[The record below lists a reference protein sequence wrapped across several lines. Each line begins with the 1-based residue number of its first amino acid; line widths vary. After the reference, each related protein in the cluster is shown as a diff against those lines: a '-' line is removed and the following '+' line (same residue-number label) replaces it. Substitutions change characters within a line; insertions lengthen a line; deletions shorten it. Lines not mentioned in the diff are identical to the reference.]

1 VPHYKVIRSFGGF
14 KRGETAELTAKDA
27 KNLLDTGYVAEVT
40 SEPKARKPRKAAPK
54 KPPVTEAPAES

>member
-1 VPHYKVIRSFGGF
+1 MVEYRVTRTFGGN
-14 KRGETAELTAKDA
+14 KRGSRVELTAKDA

-40 SEPKARKPRKAAPK
+40 SEPKARKPRKTAPK

>member
-1 VPHYKVIRSFGGF
+1 MPNYRVTRSFGGNA
-14 KRGETAELTAKDA
+14 RGSRVELTAKDA

>member
-1 VPHYKVIRSFGGF
+1 MPNYRVTRSFGGNT
-14 KRGETAELTAKDA
+14 RGSRVELTAKDA
-27 KNLLDTGYVAEVT
+27 KNLRDTGYVAEVT